1 MHGNLEENTL
11 YPHHDGLGRRSTTP
25 LLCIFEMG
33 GNSDLFR
40 SVAEAYELEELA
52 LAHACLAMALDRMYG
67 CGTGVIENRV
77 RQWLEAD
84 DRSEFAP
91 GQDTGGLFAGLV
103 TNMSYL
109 ADVLHGVLTKTIDPR
124 RYELIRA
131 DRVQIVGSDLYLFL
145 AVVEALV

>member
-1 MHGNLEENTL
+1 MHANLEDLTM
-11 YPHHDGLGRRSTTP
+11 YPTHDGLGRRSTTP

-33 GNSDLFR
+33 GNSDLFL
-40 SVAEAYELEELA
+40 SVAENYELEELA

-84 DRSEFAP
+84 DRAEFTRE
-91 GQDTGGLFAGLV
+91 QDRTGLFAGLV

-109 ADVLHGVLTKTIDPR
+109 ADVLHGVLTKTVDPR

-145 AVVEALV
+145 SVVEALV

>member
-1 MHGNLEENTL
+1 MHGNSEESLL
-11 YPHHDGLGRRSTTP
+11 YPHHDGLGRRTTTP
-25 LLCIFEMG
+25 LLCVFEMG

-40 SVAEAYELEELA
+40 TVANNYELDELS

-91 GQDTGGLFAGLV
+91 GQDHDGLFAGLV

-131 DRVQIVGSDLYLFL
+131 DRVQIVGTDLYLFL
-145 AVVEALV
+145 SVVEALI